1 MLSRYDMAMIRTTP
15 DAHRDPGP
23 LDRMRFIGHPALPYA
38 LAAAGIIAVAI
49 FALLFAPGADDEPAN
64 TFPLNGEGTVT
75 GEINLPD
82 GFGPAVVS
90 ASGLDALPED
100 YVYQVWTLFE
110 GGATGAA
117 GTINPTAN
125 GEATG
130 VIRIDPKDV
139 TGIIVTIESLGSSF
153 QPTSEPIL
161 SGELPRSP

>member
-1 MLSRYDMAMIRTTP
+1 MSHTAP
-15 DAHRDPGP
+15 GAHSDPGP
-23 LDRMRFIGHPALPYA
+23 LDRMRFIRHPALPYA

-64 TFPLNGEGTVT
+64 TLLLDGEGTVT

-90 ASGLDALPED
+90 ASGLDALPEG
-100 YVYQVWTLFE
+100 YVYQVWRLSE
-110 GGATGAA
+110 GGAADAA

-139 TGIIVTIESLGSSF
+139 TGIIVTIEPLGSSS

-161 SGELPRSP
+161 SGDLPRSP